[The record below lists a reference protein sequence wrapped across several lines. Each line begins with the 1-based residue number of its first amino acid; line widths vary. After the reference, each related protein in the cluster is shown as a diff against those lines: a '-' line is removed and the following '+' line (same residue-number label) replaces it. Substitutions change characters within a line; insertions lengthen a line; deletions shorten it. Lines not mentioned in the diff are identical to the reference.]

1 MKKWLKISLLSVL
14 GLIIVV
20 GVLMWLEFGPLVKG
34 AMSAEKLDDGLYY
47 MEYKG
52 DDGFDKVIEQGGF
65 DSADMMVSHIIE
77 FLSKGHYK
85 PEVKTQET
93 GFGCSALTVRTPE
106 GGVLMGRNFD
116 FTSALGVV
124 LHTIPERGYET
135 ITTFNVKF
143 YGFGEDYKPEGF
155 KNQYLALAGLFVALD
170 GINEKGLAIAD
181 LMAGDTIQTHQ
192 RTSKPD
198 LTTTAAISY
207 LLKNA
212 ATVDEALD
220 LLQDIDMH
228 SDIGSAHHYAMAD
241 ASGKHVVVEYVD
253 NKMVVVESPAVANH
267 YLCEA
272 KLNVGLAEG
281 DDRYAKLCERYEQT
295 SGVMNVKQ
303 LTETIESVSQPE
315 REGFLGTAWTMVM
328 DLKNPSVTYYSRR
341 HFDKPFRFE
350 LKRKRHPA
358 DMDSQDDSWCEASII
373 KQI

>member
-1 MKKWLKISLLSVL
+1 MKKVLKVALFSVL
-14 GLIIVV
+14 GVLVV
-20 GVLMWLEFGPLVKG
+20 TSVMMWLEFGPLVKG
-34 AMSAEKLDDGLYY
+34 AMSAQKVDDGLYY

-52 DDGFDKVIEQGGF
+52 DDGFDKMMEQGGF
-65 DSADMMVSHIIE
+65 ETADQIAAHIID
-77 FLSKGHYK
+77 FLSRGHYK
-85 PEVKTQET
+85 PEVKTAKT
-93 GFGCSALTVRTPE
+93 GFGCSALTVKTPE

-116 FTSALGVV
+116 FPEAVGVI

-155 KNQYLALAGLFVALD
+155 KNQYLALAGMFFALD

-181 LMAGDTIQTHQ
+181 LMAGDTVQTHQ

-198 LTTTAAISY
+198 LTTTAAICY

-212 ATVDEALD
+212 ATVDEALK
-220 LLQDIDMH
+220 LLRGIDMH

-241 ASGKHVVVEYVD
+241 ATGKHVVVEYV
-253 NKMVVVESPAVANH
+253 NNEMVVVDSPAVANH

-272 KLNVGLAEG
+272 KRNVGLIEG
-281 DDRYAKLCERYEQT
+281 DNRYDKLCERYNQT
-295 SGVMNVKQ
+295 GGVMNVKL
-303 LTETIESVSQPE
+303 LTETIEQVSQPQ

-341 HFDKPFRFE
+341 HFDKPLHFE
-350 LKRKRHPA
+350 LSH
-358 DMDSQDDSWCEASII
+358 
-373 KQI
+373 